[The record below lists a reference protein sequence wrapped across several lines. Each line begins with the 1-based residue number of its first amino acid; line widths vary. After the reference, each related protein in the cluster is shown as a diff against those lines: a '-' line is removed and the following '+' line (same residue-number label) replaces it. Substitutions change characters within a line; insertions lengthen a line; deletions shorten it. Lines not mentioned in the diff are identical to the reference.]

1 MAGMRRPRGGGTNPL
16 AGVGGLRA
24 VVGLVLL
31 TGLAT
36 AAAALVMALPGPPRW
51 LVGLLAGAQVLTSA
65 ALLIALRS
73 VAGLR
78 VEVDRR
84 VRGEQLL
91 SYAATHDPLTGAV
104 NRRTMFAALERAVA
118 VRTPV
123 TVLFADLNGF
133 KAVNDAHGHQV
144 GDELLQVVAARLRGV
159 VRPDDV
165 VARYGGDEFVVLA
178 TGLGA
183 EAAAGLAQRCRAAL
197 GTPVWVSGLQLPIGA
212 SVGLAHA
219 DRPADAEAL
228 LASADAAMY
237 QAKRSAG
244 HSSAA

>member
-1 MAGMRRPRGGGTNPL
+1 MAGTRTRL
-16 AGVGGLRA
+16 GVGAVRRAWSLRA
-24 VVGLVLL
+24 TAALVLL

-104 NRRTMFAALERAVA
+104 NRRTMFAALERAVGA
-118 VRTPV
+118 RTPV

-133 KAVNDAHGHQV
+133 KGVNDAHGHHV

-159 VRPDDV
+159 VRPEDV

-197 GTPVWVSGLQLPIGA
+197 AAPVWVSGLQLPIGA

-219 DRPADAEAL
+219 DRPTDAEAL

-237 QAKRSAG
+237 QAKRG
-244 HSSAA
+244 VGQSSAA